1 MKFATLEEAQAAYD
15 ELEPKVATLE
25 GEKSSLLRKRDELL
39 GENKKLK
46 EKFAKFNDYAD
57 QDLDIPALL
66 EAKQK
71 LESGDSDAK
80 SKYEQAYNADKTKF
94 EQRLAAIEKE
104 RAEEK
109 SQAEKERADA
119 ISARLKAD
127 AIAEFSKPA
136 HRIRNPE
143 QFWKLY
149 GDGTIQR
156 GEDGTIFVGDE
167 YKKVSIADYISS
179 VNEDENN
186 SYHFLPRGGSGSG
199 TATTTAGGGKV
210 TVNPWSRASFNL
222 TQQGKILRENPEL
235 AARLKAEAGK

>member
-15 ELEPKVATLE
+15 ELEPKVTGLE
-25 GEKSSLLRKRDELL
+25 SEKQALLSKRDQLL
-39 GENKKLK
+39 SEVKTLK
-46 EKFAKFNDYAD
+46 TKYGKFSEFAD
-57 QDLDIPALL
+57 QDLDIAELI
-66 EAKQK
+66 AIKQK
-71 LESGDSDAK
+71 FEAGDSDAK

-109 SQAEKERADA
+109 AQAERERQEA
-119 ISARLKAD
+119 INARLKAD

-136 HRIRNPE
+136 YRIRNPE

-149 GDGTIQR
+149 GDAIQR
-156 GEDGTIFVGDE
+156 SEDGKIFVGDE
-167 YKKVSIADYISS
+167 YKQLSVADYINQ

-186 SYHFLPRGGSGSG
+186 SHHFLPKGGSGSG
-199 TATTTAGGGKV
+199 TAAGATGGGK
-210 TVNPWSRASFNL
+210 TAVNPWSRATFNL